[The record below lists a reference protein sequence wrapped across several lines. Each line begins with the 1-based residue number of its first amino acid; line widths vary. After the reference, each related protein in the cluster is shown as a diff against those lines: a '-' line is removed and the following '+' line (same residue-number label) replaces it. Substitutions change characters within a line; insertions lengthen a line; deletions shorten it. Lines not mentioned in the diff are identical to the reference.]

1 MVPHCSRIDSPAL
14 QAAFPSQSPLSAGC
28 AGPRRAW
35 PSGCNLRGPP
45 PAPPGKRSPVTRSLL
60 DRASSPRRVP
70 GTRPFPP
77 LLAFKVF
84 CGYNFPLEF
93 EFSLRDESQHHG
105 HDPNLSLLLYQAI
118 ADVAEAQVSLLG
130 PLIT

>member
-14 QAAFPSQSPLSAGC
+14 QAAFPSQSPLSAGR

-77 LLAFKVF
+77 VF
-84 CGYNFPLEF
+84 TLDARQGFSSPLKWRYNYPFRSLSDTFDLMLF
-93 EFSLRDESQHHG
+93 EGSVGTMPGTRCVLRLQK
-105 HDPNLSLLLYQAI
+105 YFY
-118 ADVAEAQVSLLG
+118 
-130 PLIT
+130 